1 MSFKPGTKVRIRPD
15 IATIQQN
22 GYAHGFFITD
32 YMHRMAGEV
41 VTIHAVHSSGESYY
55 IEENSL
61 GFGET
66 WLQPVTLLK
75 RRKQC

>member
-22 GYAHGFFITD
+22 GYAHGFFITKP
-32 YMHRMAGEV
+32 MHSMAGEV
-41 VTIHAVHSSGESYY
+41 VTIRCESYCKGVYY

>member
-22 GYAHGFFITD
+22 GYSHGFFITGS
-32 YMHRMAGEV
+32 MHRMAGEV
-41 VTIHAVHSSGESYY
+41 VTIRAVHSSGEAYY
-55 IEENSL
+55 IGENSL

-66 WLQPVTLLK
+66 WLQPVKLIK
-75 RRKQC
+75 RRKHC